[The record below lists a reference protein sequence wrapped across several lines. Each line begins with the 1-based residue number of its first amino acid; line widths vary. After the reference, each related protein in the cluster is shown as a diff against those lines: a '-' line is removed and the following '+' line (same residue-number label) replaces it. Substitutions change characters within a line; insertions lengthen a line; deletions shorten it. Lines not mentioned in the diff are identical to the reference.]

1 VTLNERIHLQH
12 PTRQDR
18 QHALSGLVQRIS
30 LTDLLVIIWAIMG
43 AQLIRFGD
51 SAAQAT
57 MSAEHGSPFQL
68 GYTLFSVV
76 LIGTWVLLLNV
87 HDAYDQ
93 RVMGQGS
100 EEYKAVATASFQL
113 FGGLA
118 VVSYVLRLDVAR
130 GYVAMALP
138 AGMIGLLVSRWLW
151 RKWLTL
157 HRVQG
162 LLSASVL
169 VVGDQAHLTGLI
181 RALNSV
187 PEAGYRV
194 VAACCGDADRS
205 SFGPIPVLG
214 DESQA
219 AEIARQ
225 IGVTTVACTSSSR
238 FGADGLRRL
247 GWALEGQDVNLV
259 VAPGLTDV
267 AGPRVLTR
275 PVAGLSLLHV
285 EEPVFEGL
293 PLVIKTAVDRCAAAF
308 LLILLSPLFAVI
320 AMGIKSDR
328 KGPVFYR
335 QERVGKGSKTFPMLK
350 FRTMLVGAEAMLP
363 SLKDRSEGQGPLFK
377 LRDDPR
383 ITPIGVKLRRYS
395 LDELPQL
402 INVLRG
408 EMSLVG
414 PRPPLPSEVESYSH
428 DVRRRLLVK
437 PGMTGLWQINGRSD
451 LSWDESVRFDLYYV
465 ENWSVLSDLTIL
477 WRTGRAVLNASGA
490 Y

>member
-1 VTLNERIHLQH
+1 VTLRTSHHLDHCSEISER
-12 PTRQDR
+12 
-18 QHALSGLVQRIS
+18 ALSS
-30 LTDLLVIIWAIMG
+30 LIRRMGITDLLVIIWAVLG
-43 AQLIRFGD
+43 AQLIRFGPD
-51 SAAQAT
+51 AAGAPLPAVQHISLVSTYTFFSAVLVGAWLLILRI
-57 MSAEHGSPFQL
+57 HG
-68 GYTLFSVV
+68 
-76 LIGTWVLLLNV
+76 
-87 HDAYDQ
+87 AYDQ
-93 RVMGQGS
+93 RLLGHGP
-100 EEYKAVATASFQL
+100 EEYKAVATASFWL
-113 FGGLA
+113 FGVLA

-151 RKWLTL
+151 RRWLTL

-162 LLSASVL
+162 LMSASVL
-169 VVGDQAHLTGLI
+169 VVGDHDHLVNLI

-187 PEAGYRV
+187 PEAGYQV
-194 VAACCGDADRS
+194 VAACCDEPDRS
-205 SFGPIPVLG
+205 SFGHVPVLG
-214 DESQA
+214 DESEA
-219 AEIARQ
+219 AEVARR
-225 IGVTTVACTSSSR
+225 IGVNTVACTSSSR
-238 FGADGLRRL
+238 FGTDGLRRL
-247 GWALEGQDVNLV
+247 SWALEGQNIDLV

-285 EEPVFEGL
+285 EAPVFDGPRL
-293 PLVIKTAVDRCAAAF
+293 ALKTVMDRCMAAS
-308 LLILLSPLFAVI
+308 LLILLSPLFAVVAVLI
-320 AMGIKSDR
+320 RHDR
-328 KGPVFYR
+328 KGEVFFR
-335 QERVGKGSKTFPMLK
+335 QERIGKDGTTFPMLK

-363 SLKDRSEGQGPLFK
+363 SLQDRSEGQGPLFK

-383 ITPIGVKLRRYS
+383 ITRIGAKLRRFS

-408 EMSLVG
+408 QMSLVG
-414 PRPPLPSEVESYSH
+414 PRPPLASEVETYAN

-465 ENWSVLSDLTIL
+465 ENWSVMSDLMIL
-477 WRTGRAVLNASGA
+477 WRTWRAVVHASGA